1 MSDLS
6 AFERDPYLT
15 RLEARVLRTGDEGGR
30 PYAVLDDTLL
40 YPEGGGQPPDHGFLG
55 SVAVVDVRRRDGEI
69 RHLLA
74 APVAE
79 GPVTVTLDWARRF
92 DHMQQ
97 HTGQH
102 LLTAVAQDAFGW
114 HTTSFHLGEAVSD
127 IELDTPSLTA
137 RELDALEEAVA
148 REIRAARP
156 VTGRRVKADDL
167 PALKVRSRGLPEGFQ
182 GDVRLVEIEGVDLN
196 TCGGTHL
203 AGTAELEALKLLGTE
218 SLRGGTRLFFVA
230 GGRVRRRLGGAE
242 GRNAQLRT
250 LLGTPDEGLVEA
262 LEARLEQ
269 ARSLERRVRNL
280 EEEVSDGLAS
290 ALADRPGPFV
300 AHHCEDKDA
309 GFLQRT
315 AKRLAETAPGKTAFL
330 TASLGGQACFLLAA
344 GPEAS
349 ADVAALGREVAARLG
364 GKGGGTGRAFQGKA
378 GSLAGREQTA
388 AWLGTQIPD
397 LA

>member
-1 MSDLS
+1 MSDLA

-15 RLEARVLRTGDEGGR
+15 RLEARVLRVGEEGGR
-30 PYAVLDDTLL
+30 PYAVLDDTIL

-55 SVAVVDVRRRDGEI
+55 AVAVVDVRRREGEI
-69 RHLLA
+69 RHLLE

-79 GPVTVTLDWARRF
+79 GPVTVTLAWERRF

-114 HTTSFHLGEAVSD
+114 HTTSFHLGESVAD
-127 IELDTPSLTA
+127 IELEVPSLTA
-137 RELDALEEAVA
+137 GELDALEEAVA

-156 VTGRRVKADDL
+156 VTGRRVKAGDL

-203 AGTAELEALKLLGTE
+203 GNTAELETIKLLGTE

-242 GRNAQLRT
+242 RRNAQLRT
-250 LLGTPDEGLVEA
+250 LLGTPDEGLAGA

-269 ARSLERRVRNL
+269 ARNLERRVRSL
-280 EEEVSDGLAS
+280 EEEVADGLVA
-290 ALADRPGPFV
+290 ALAARPGPFA

-309 GFLQRT
+309 GFLQRI
-315 AKRLAETAPGKTAFL
+315 ARQLAEAAPGKTVFL
-330 TASLGGQACFLLAA
+330 TAALGGQAWFLVSA
-344 GPEAS
+344 GPGAA
-349 ADVAALGREVAARLG
+349 ADAAALGREVAARLG
-364 GKGGGTGRAFQGKA
+364 GKGGGAGRVFQGKA
-378 GSLAGREQTA
+378 GSVMDREAVA
-388 AWLGTQIPD
+388 AWLVTQISD
-397 LA
+397 